1 MWQRLL
7 VIALVLFLIF
17 RFGRMKNNKKPI
29 ESDRLLNSPW
39 GGMAKLIEAQARHE
53 TGNYTSD
60 LFKRANNVFGMR
72 VPNKR
77 PFTRSGES
85 NGYSTYKDIDQS
97 IEDWLL
103 WAEYTKFP
111 TNLRTVVQYV
121 DALFIRGYFEDNWMN
136 YSKSMISHYNKIGNE

>member
-53 TGNYTSD
+53 TNNYQSY
-60 LFKRANNVFGMR
+60 LVKRANNLFGMR
-72 VPNKR
+72 VAVKR
-77 PFTRSGES
+77 PFVRIGTD
-85 NGYSTYKDIDQS
+85 NNYSVYRDYDQS

-103 WAEYTKFP
+103 WAENTKFP
-111 TNLRTVVQYV
+111 TDIKTVVNYV
-121 DALFIRGYFEDNWMN
+121 DELYIRGYFTDNWMN
-136 YSKSMISHYNKIGNE
+136 YTKGMIFHYNQIS